1 MREEI
6 AELQDELQELSLH
19 LADMLEVAL
28 IYAGAKKEKIEKV
41 AKLYVDNIDEALK
54 DDDSEEMDREDIIT
68 VIEYLKTKNP
78 ELFN

>member
-1 MREEI
+1 MDIKELEE
-6 AELQDELQELSLH
+6 ENQELSLH

-28 IYAGAKKEKIEKV
+28 LYAGAKKDKIEKI

-54 DDDSEEMDREDIIT
+54 DDESEEMDREDIIT
-68 VIEYLKTKNP
+68 VIEFIKGKHP

>member
-1 MREEI
+1 MNEKELQEEI
-6 AELQDELQELSLH
+6 EELSLH

-28 IYAGAKKEKIEKV
+28 LYAGAKKDKIEKV
-41 AKLYVDNIDEALK
+41 AKLYVDSIDEALK

-68 VIEYLKTKNP
+68 VIEYIKSRNK

>member
-1 MREEI
+1 MDIKELEE
-6 AELQDELQELSLH
+6 ENQELSLH

-28 IYAGAKKEKIEKV
+28 IYAGAKKDKIEKV
-41 AKLYVDNIDEALK
+41 AKLYVDSIDEALK

-68 VIEYLKTKNP
+68 VIEYLKSRHK

>member
-1 MREEI
+1 MDIKELEE
-6 AELQDELQELSLH
+6 ENQELSLH

-28 IYAGAKKEKIEKV
+28 LYAGAKKDKIEKV

-54 DDDSEEMDREDIIT
+54 DDESEEMDREDIIT
-68 VIEYLKTKNP
+68 VIEFIKGKHP

>member
-1 MREEI
+1 MDIKQLQEEN
-6 AELQDELQELSLH
+6 QELSLH

-28 IYAGAKKEKIEKV
+28 IYAGAKKDKIEKI

-68 VIEYLKTKNP
+68 VIEYLKSKHK

>member
-1 MREEI
+1 MDIKELEE
-6 AELQDELQELSLH
+6 ENQELSLH

-41 AKLYVDNIDEALK
+41 ANLYVESIDEALK

-68 VIEYLKTKNP
+68 VIEYVRSKNP
-78 ELFN
+78 ELFS

>member
-1 MREEI
+1 MDI
-6 AELQDELQELSLH
+6 KELQEENEELSLH
-19 LADMLEVAL
+19 LADMLETAL
-28 IYAGAKKEKIEKV
+28 IYAGAKKDKIEKV

-68 VIEYLKTKNP
+68 VIEFIKSKNP